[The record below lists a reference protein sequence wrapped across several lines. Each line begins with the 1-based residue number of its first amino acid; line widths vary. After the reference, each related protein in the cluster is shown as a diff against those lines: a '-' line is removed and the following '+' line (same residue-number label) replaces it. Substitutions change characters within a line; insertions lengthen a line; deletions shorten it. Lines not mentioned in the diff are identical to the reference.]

1 MDFTQLSNKE
11 LLEAIDFHRRQR
23 NMSRGVNESAHMRQT
38 QTVRL
43 LEAEESRRLN
53 EAVTVS
59 DDPFKKRLD
68 ATKHDGSV
76 NYIKYTHAHTGE
88 TGYIGGAKPHKTM
101 IHDWSQSKHLK
112 DVKAVTDPE
121 EIKKARKFMGLKE
134 EAKLEESEAAYKK
147 ADRDE
152 KRKSGSGEYYVTNH
166 DMKKTHSEPFKT
178 SDEAISHANAQ
189 ENKTGRI
196 HTVHH
201 IKNGKIQK
209 QWQYSDSAGRFAS
222 YSDHAGQT
230 THIHEEVELDEADSV
245 QNLAIQAIQSK
256 LKKAKVSY
264 RDPNAK
270 TAREEDRIA
279 KMLAAKA
286 KMKKE
291 EVELDEG
298 HYHVSWSPNLSH
310 TVMNA
315 KSADH
320 AVASAKAHLMKK
332 IPKLADEKYSDTFEK
347 KPRVTNITNE
357 SVMSFNGFRS
367 KDSE

>member
-11 LLEAIDFHRRQR
+11 LSEAIDFHRRQR

-38 QTVRL
+38 QVVRL
-43 LEAEESRRLN
+43 LEAEESHRLE
-53 EAVTVS
+53 EAS
-59 DDPFKKRLD
+59 
-68 ATKHDGSV
+68 
-76 NYIKYTHAHTGE
+76 E
-88 TGYIGGAKPHKTM
+88 
-101 IHDWSQSKHLK
+101 IHDKVHDIPSLQKHF
-112 DVKAVTDPE
+112 DGRVAYDAASHSPAMMVRKANDGKKYHLINTGKGYHAKLAE
-121 EIKKARKFMGLKE
+121 EVD
-134 EAKLEESEAAYKK
+134 LEESEAAYKK

-152 KRKSGSGEYYVTNH
+152 KRKSGAGEYYVTNH

-230 THIHEEVELDEADSV
+230 THIHEETDLDEAGAFSYG
-245 QNLAIQAIQSK
+245 
-256 LKKAKVSY
+256 AKVPRKGSSAY
-264 RDPNAK
+264 NAMMMRKQQEKNQKPIEPKDQMIGNAK
-270 TAREEDRIA
+270 VTT
-279 KMLAAKA
+279 
-286 KMKKE
+286 KE

-357 SVMSFNGFRS
+357 SVMSFGSFRS